1 VDRRILLTGSLGLLA
16 APLAAE
22 YMSVPPTAEAQQ
34 APVRPYHVG
43 VLHPAFGERT
53 PAFEGLAA
61 DLRPYGWRPMQTLQ
75 IPDWC
80 GCSTE
85 YLPVPAGDG
94 GGPSCRSGTRGRRPI
109 RSAIRATCPPTT
121 RRTHDPLLV
130 ETRCLAR
137 LLRAQT
143 TTPQLSVSL
152 RIGRH
157 EARVDDG
164 ATLKE
169 SHSRKSY
176 H

>member
-1 VDRRILLTGSLGLLA
+1 
-16 APLAAE
+16 
-22 YMSVPPTAEAQQ
+22 MSVPPTAEAQQ

-94 GGPSCRSGTRGRRPI
+94 WCSLVPIWDPGQTPNPI
-109 RSAIRATCPPTT
+109 RDPSHLSPTT
-121 RRTHDPLLV
+121 RRTHDPLLL
-130 ETRCLAR
+130 ETRCAR